1 MDSVYLMG
9 RISAF
14 VGRSQGIM
22 DAANAFLHVNNDEDV
37 LMLLRGNLAELMVKV
52 DPSMYR
58 EYVTTS
64 KKGVLMLYVK
74 LDKAMYGMLRA
85 ALLFYK
91 KLRKDLEKMGF
102 VINPYNPCVANK
114 MVNGKQMTV
123 CWHVDDFL
131 VTHMEEDAITGFSL
145 ALANIYGPKRP

>member
-1 MDSVYLMG
+1 MTDSVYLMG

-91 KLRKDLEKMGF
+91 KL
-102 VINPYNPCVANK
+102 
-114 MVNGKQMTV
+114 
-123 CWHVDDFL
+123 
-131 VTHMEEDAITGFSL
+131 
-145 ALANIYGPKRP
+145 